1 MEKAGRPRM
10 EKGVMVLYSPPQAVR
25 ELPVIDLSGIDAATA
40 AAQVRRACCD
50 TGFFYVAGHGLP
62 PDLIEAQFA
71 WARRFFALPPAAKL
85 ALHMNRSRSF
95 AGYEP
100 MAEQRLDADSPPDL
114 KEGFYVTAE
123 RPPDD
128 PYVVAGL
135 RGYGGNQWP
144 PDGPGFDGAA
154 FRDQMLRYHTA
165 LCALGDRLLGLL
177 ALSLDLPM
185 DYFRPMYRQPNAVLR
200 LLHYPPQPAAA
211 HANQLGAGAHTDWGG
226 LTLLLQDE
234 AGGLEV
240 QNVAGD
246 WILAPP
252 LPGTLVVNLGDL
264 VQRWTNDLY
273 RSTMHRVLNRSRDG
287 VARDRYSVP
296 FFYTPDPHARIECLP
311 GCSDAA
317 RPPRHPPCLA
327 GEHMMAMFHRSY
339 SRAAE
344 RP

>member
-1 MEKAGRPRM
+1 
-10 EKGVMVLYSPPQAVR
+10 MVLYSPPQAVR
-25 ELPVIDLSGIDAATA
+25 ELPVVDLSGIDPVAGAVGA
-40 AAQVRRACCD
+40 AAQIRRACCD
-50 TGFFYVAGHGLP
+50 TGFFYIAGHGLP
-62 PDLIEAQFA
+62 PGLIDGQLA
-71 WARRFFALPPAAKL
+71 WARRFFALPPDIKA
-85 ALHMNRSRSF
+85 ALHMAQSRSF

-114 KEGFYVTAE
+114 KEGFYYTAE

-128 PYVVAGL
+128 PYVVAGI

-144 PDGPGFDGAA
+144 QDTPGFDGAGFDGA
-154 FRDQMLRYHTA
+154 GFRDQMLRYHAA
-165 LCALGDRLLGLL
+165 LRDLGDRLLGLL
-177 ALSLDLPM
+177 ALSLDLPA
-185 DYFRPMYRQPNAVLR
+185 DYFRPMYRQPNAVVR
-200 LLHYPPQPAAA
+200 LLHYPPQPAGPR
-211 HANQLGAGAHTDWGG
+211 ANQLGAGAHTDWGG

-252 LPGTLVVNLGDL
+252 LPGTFVVNLGDL

-273 RSTMHRVLNRSRDG
+273 RSTMHRVLNRQGDS
-287 VARDRYSVP
+287 VARHRYSVP
-296 FFYTPDPHARIECLP
+296 FFYTPDHYARIECLP

-327 GEHMMAMFHRSY
+327 GEHMMAMFNRSY
-339 SRAAE
+339 GRKAG
-344 RP
+344 